1 MGALSRPN
9 IAKALF
15 LLTTNKEVWVTPDN
29 FGVLSSAD
37 KALLSTY
44 LARFFKDYGS
54 PTKPYRLGVENTIHL
69 FVVHRRPHVTSK
81 MYKFEYKVESITT
94 EAQPSLVDTPKIE
107 PQQIVEQPQ
116 LDTPLPQSQES
127 SLSRNLVSLTT
138 AVDSFVLAIRSLV
151 QDIVEE
157 EIAKALQVN
166 TQAILQ
172 KTKQVTK
179 FPDMGKPRIA
189 VIGLKESHQAI
200 FASEYKSVIDLT
212 FIPADSPTSIS
223 NQIPQKD
230 FVVVLTDHVS
240 HVVFDVVKNHKG
252 YTPMTGSA
260 SSLRKTLE
268 HLWEKFYSK

>member
-54 PTKPYRLGVENTIHL
+54 PTKPYRLEVENTTHL

-81 MYKFEYKVESITT
+81 MYKFEYQVGNITT
-94 EAQPSLVDTPKIE
+94 EAQPSLVTLKTETP
-107 PQQIVEQPQ
+107 QLVEQPQ
-116 LDTPLPQSQES
+116 LDSPLPSSHES
-127 SLSRNLVSLTT
+127 SLSRNLISLTT

-179 FPDMGKPRIA
+179 FPDIEKPRIA
-189 VIGLKESHQAI
+189 VIGLKESHQSI
-200 FASEYKSVIDLT
+200 FAAEYKSVIDLT

-268 HLWEKFYSK
+268 QLWEKFYSK